1 MLAMIIY
8 NHSMNNDIIYE
19 LDKKYE
25 YFLLLSDLD
34 MDQDMDVNAII
45 ILFILITY

>member
-1 MLAMIIY
+1 MILY
-8 NHSMNNDIIYE
+8 NHRMNNDITYE
-19 LDKKYE
+19 LDNKYE